1 MLYSADRIVWYANTG
16 SANRS
21 ALFILGDERFVDK
34 KLNGI
39 RDTILVDLNHDG
51 SCNSTFRLRERIFP
65 FASTNSILLCNAM
78 SLTKAQGVPGCEA

>member
-1 MLYSADRIVWYANTG
+1 VWYANTG

-51 SCNSTFRLRERIFP
+51 PCNNYPAL
-65 FASTNSILLCNAM
+65 
-78 SLTKAQGVPGCEA
+78 